1 MRIVIVSKAA
11 MRPRQNPNPALAE
24 RAQHCIAPPAEPDN
38 TSGPLAV
45 SNSLST
51 KVLLAGRNA
60 VTIEHQG
67 VPYVLRATRSGKLIL
82 TK

>member
-11 MRPRQNPNPALAE
+11 MRPRQNPYPALAE
-24 RAQHCIAPPAEPDN
+24 RAEYGIAPPAEPDN

-67 VPYVLRATRSGKLIL
+67 VHYVLRATRSGKLIL